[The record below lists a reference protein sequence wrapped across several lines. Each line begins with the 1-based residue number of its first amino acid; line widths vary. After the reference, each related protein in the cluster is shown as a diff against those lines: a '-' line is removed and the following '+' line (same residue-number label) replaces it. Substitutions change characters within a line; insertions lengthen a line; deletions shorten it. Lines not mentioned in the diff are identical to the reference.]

1 MKNTPTLL
9 LVFIL
14 VIGAHAIKAAPAPG
28 TLASVPLVV
37 EGNHIRIPVSVN
49 GSQPFMLVLDTGMPA
64 PGIMLY
70 NNDRVTALGLKFGST
85 DQVQGGGKGP
95 AMTAQVAS
103 GQRIAIGDA
112 SLSDVQVTV
121 LPPPH
126 GFPSNAAGVI
136 GLELFSRF
144 AVRIDVDNH
153 TLDLMDK
160 NSYQPPANATVIPL
174 RMEHGVFP
182 FVDARVTI
190 GDGPAEPVNI
200 AVDLGASH
208 SLWLNQRKGR
218 LTAPPGAIR
227 TPLGRGVSGK
237 IGGSL
242 GRVQKFEMGDVAFEH
257 VIALFPDADYQNPG
271 HFDFK
276 DGFIGAE
283 LLTRFVVT
291 FDYASKRMVLV
302 RGKRFDEPFEAD
314 MSGLTFASMDMARR
328 PVDTVLPGS
337 PAASA
342 GIATGDILIA
352 VNGKPTESYS
362 PDQLKTLFRQDGAE
376 VRLTLERNG
385 AQMEKTIKLRR
396 MV

>member
-1 MKNTPTLL
+1 MKNTHTLL
-9 LVFIL
+9 LALTL
-14 VIGAHAIKAAPAPG
+14 VASASAIKAAPAPG
-28 TLASVPLVV
+28 TLASVPITV

-49 GSQPFMLVLDTGMPA
+49 GSQPFSLVLDTGMPA

-70 NNDRVTALGLKFGST
+70 DNDRTAALGLKFGST

-103 GQRIAIGDA
+103 GQHIAIGDV
-112 SLSDVQVTV
+112 SLSGVQVTV

-126 GFPSNAAGVI
+126 GFPSTAAGVI

-144 AVRIDVDNH
+144 AVRIDIDNH
-153 TLDLMDK
+153 TLDLLDK
-160 NSYQPPANATVIPL
+160 DSYQPPASASVIPL

-182 FVDARVTI
+182 FIDARVTI

-218 LTAPPGAIR
+218 LTAPPGSIR
-227 TPLGRGVSGK
+227 TPLGRGVSGR
-237 IGGSL
+237 IEGSL
-242 GRVQKFEMGDVAFEH
+242 GRVQKFEMGDVTFEH

-302 RGKRFDEPFEAD
+302 RGQRFDEPFETD
-314 MSGLTFASMDMARR
+314 MSGLTFASMDLARR
-328 PVDTVLPGS
+328 SIDGVLPGS
-337 PAASA
+337 PAETA
-342 GIATGDILIA
+342 GITAGDILIA
-352 VNGKPTESYS
+352 VNGKPTESYN
-362 PDQLKTLFRQDGAE
+362 PDELRKLFKQDGAE

-396 MV
+396 LV